1 MDIKRSKCIILLIF
15 SFIFVSCAK
24 GKTNEIVFENV
35 TDNEWDDK
43 MLQEEFENYLINNN
57 DIINFNRLYF
67 HEFLDKYGEEN
78 VLCYYNYSEW
88 EDSQNNYEH
97 LIQLGLIKINE
108 NEYNILIEKYL
119 LPFSEYIN
127 LSTLAKYY
135 NGKYYFKT
143 IDAWDNVVVGD
154 FYFNNGNILLKM
166 ECEKSFNN
174 IGKNFAGRQ
183 YGYDIY
189 ELTKGNYYLDKGKI
203 NR

>member
-154 FYFNNGNILLKM
+154 FYFDNGNILLKL
-166 ECEKSFNN
+166 ECKKSFNN